1 MEIKN
6 ICLSYNIDSGCPPK
20 RETVTHVNDVN
31 TRIIELTLK
40 QGDDK
45 LSLDSECKA
54 SASIVERFTKKLIVS
69 GMECEISESGNILIP
84 IDNLHFR
91 DKMDINIE
99 VSVNDS
105 SGGRVLTLPF
115 PIWVRVNPSVLDDAE
130 VSDKSL
136 GTVPELLKEA
146 KELVENYRYELTE
159 DDVERIAAE
168 VDVNGKENISN
179 KKTSISNQSQTG
191 DSDTNYPTVG
201 AVRDFVNLVKN
212 DLEDYVDDEIG
223 NIPGTT
229 VDSEFSQTS
238 KNPVQ
243 NKLVTAK
250 FNEVIS
256 GKADKTN
263 TYTKAEVD
271 AAIQTAIGGVENGS
285 Y

>member
-6 ICLSYNIDSGCPPK
+6 ICLSYNIDRGCPPK

-40 QGDDK
+40 QSDDK

-54 SASIVERFTKKLIVS
+54 CASIVERFTKKLIES
-69 GMECEISESGNILIP
+69 GMECEINESGNILIP